1 MYLFYINPNRKW
13 EAFNPVSILT
23 YVVPYVKG
31 VEIYLSSLKMC
42 FTAARSCEK
51 CKITVNHGLRRPIL
65 FYEYPIYKTR
75 WCQMPVAHSMQIVM
89 E

>member
-1 MYLFYINPNRKW
+1 M
-13 EAFNPVSILT
+13 SILT

-51 CKITVNHGLRRPIL
+51 ECKITVNHGLRRPMI
-65 FYEYPIYKTR
+65 FYEYQIYKSR
-75 WCQMPVAHSMQIVM
+75 WFQMPVAHSMQMVM